1 MIKLLQKRG
10 GSISFLD
17 EKLRNYLG
25 DKSAKAFKNNFGYET
40 VSDLL
45 NHFPRR
51 YVERGELTSISELPI
66 GEDATLVARV
76 VSLNSRRMY
85 SRRGLL
91 TEVLIQGEEDNQFL
105 KLTFFN
111 QYGLERRLP
120 IGALGMFSGKV
131 SSYQGSLTL
140 SHPEFQ
146 LIDEDDDA
154 EALSAK
160 PIPLYPAKA
169 KLSTWMI
176 QRAIGILLDT
186 MPATLEDPIPA
197 DILERHNLLDLT
209 IAYQNIH
216 QGQTLQD
223 CFAAQNRFRFQEAF
237 LTQTSLVMRK
247 ANIEK
252 QKAKSYKAETGG
264 LLADFDA
271 MIPFE
276 LTNSQKRVSKE
287 IAADLAKTHP
297 MNRLLQGDVGS
308 GKTIVALRAM
318 LTVIEHGGQTV
329 LLAPTEVLASQ
340 HFQSIYAYLGELNF
354 KGVYASL
361 LTGSMSAKEKKRVLL
376 NLASGQ
382 CNLVVATHV
391 VLSEHV
397 QFVDLGLVIIDEQHR
412 FGVDQRDVLRH
423 RGKDNYPHT
432 LIMTATPIPRS
443 VAMTIFGDLEISTI
457 DELPAGRAPITT
469 HVVNLVE
476 HPSWAGRI
484 LGRAREEVAKGH
496 QVYIVCS
503 KIGDEEQPESSDNQ
517 LKRMQVSEFAEILQ
531 NNLPQLQLGIL
542 HSRLDTQYKDRTM
555 AEFAAGNLDVL
566 VSTTVVEVGVDV
578 HNATMMVVMDADR
591 FGVSQLHQLRGR
603 VGRGG
608 LPGLCL
614 LVTQL
619 EPEHEAIERLNAV
632 ASTIDGFKLS
642 LLDLEQRREGDV
654 LSAKQSGASNSLKLL
669 KVTKHK
675 KVLETARQEAERLI
689 TSDPEL
695 LKHQLLRQTL
705 DKFLDEDTEEYLEKN

>member
-1 MIKLLQKRG
+1 MMKLLQEEG

-17 EKLRNYLG
+17 ERLRNYLG

-40 VSDLL
+40 VGELL

-51 YVERGELTSISELPI
+51 YVERGELTLISELPI
-66 GEDATLVARV
+66 DEEATLVARV
-76 VSLNSRRMY
+76 VSLKSRRMY

-111 QYGLERRLP
+111 QYGLESRLP
-120 IGALGMFSGKV
+120 IGALGIFSGKV
-131 SSYQGSLTL
+131 TSYQGALTL

-146 LIDEDDDA
+146 LIADYDDA
-154 EALSAK
+154 AALSAR
-160 PIPLYPAKA
+160 PIPLYPAKVR
-169 KLSTWMI
+169 LSTWMI
-176 QRAIGILLDT
+176 QRAIGILLD
-186 MPATLEDPIPA
+186 MLPVTLEDPIPA
-197 DILERHNLLDLT
+197 DILERQSLIDLT
-209 IAYQNIH
+209 KAYRNIH
-216 QGQTLQD
+216 QGQNLQD
-223 CFAAQNRFRFQEAF
+223 SFAAQNRFRFQEAF

-252 QKAKSYKAETGG
+252 QKAKSYKAESGG
-264 LLADFDA
+264 VLEEFDA

-276 LTNSQKRVSKE
+276 LTNSQKRVSDE

-318 LTVIEHGGQTV
+318 LTIIEHGGQTV

-361 LTGSMSAKEKKRVLL
+361 LTGSMSTKEKKRVLL

-382 CNLVVATHV
+382 CNLLVATHA

-397 QFVDLGLVIIDEQHR
+397 QFADLGLVIIDEQHR
-412 FGVDQRDVLRH
+412 FGVDQRDVLRQ
-423 RGKDNYPHT
+423 RGKDSYPHT

-443 VAMTIFGDLEISTI
+443 VAMTIFGDLEVSTI

-484 LGRAREEVAKGH
+484 LARTREEVAKGY

-503 KIGDEEQPESSDNQ
+503 KISDEEQSEISGNPP
-517 LKRMQVSEFAEILQ
+517 KRMSVLEFAEIVK
-531 NNLPQLQLGIL
+531 NNLPEVQVGIL
-542 HSRLDTQYKDRTM
+542 HSKLDVQYKDRTM

-578 HNATMMVVMDADR
+578 HNATMMVIMDADR

-619 EPEHEAIERLNAV
+619 EPGHEALDRLDAV
-632 ASTIDGFKLS
+632 ASTTNGFKLS

-654 LSAKQSGASNSLKLL
+654 LSAKQSGASKSLKLL

-675 KVLETARQEAERLI
+675 KILETARQEARRLI
-689 TSDPEL
+689 ASDPEL
-695 LKHQLLRQTL
+695 LQHQLLRQTL
-705 DKFLDEDTEEYLEKN
+705 DRFLDEDTEEYLEKN